1 MRAPFFGLI
10 VTALLVSAHATAL
23 ALGPKGK
30 GSVLDEETL
39 EAIDIAVR
47 VPKPEAQIFTPK
59 MKTKYQTVVYEKS
72 FLNDILGSVKQ
83 GPF

>member
-1 MRAPFFGLI
+1 MRTLGVAAI
-10 VTALLVSAHATAL
+10 VLVAL
-23 ALGPKGK
+23 AVGGQAFAATPPKVK
-30 GSVLDEETL
+30 STVRDEETL

-59 MKTKYQTVVYEKS
+59 MKTRYNTILYKQS
-72 FLNDILGSVKQ
+72 FIRDIMDSVEQ